1 MELLM
6 CVMMYCT
13 DISNKWYDV
22 PYENIT
28 INKDMSWFV
37 WDEYIVYWRI
47 VNPWVRNNDWL
58 IRCEI
63 K

>member
-1 MELLM
+1 MEILM

-13 DISNKWYDV
+13 DISYKWYDV
-22 PYENIT
+22 PYENII

-37 WDEYIVYWRI
+37 WDEYIVRWHTEDKKI
-47 VNPWVRNNDWL
+47 